1 MSLWCWLN
9 GASRLSA
16 EILFPASI
24 GKNGVKNILCLRF
37 LSLAQDYHQNWALS
51 LLGQKSG
58 HRAWLKRR

>member
-24 GKNGVKNILCLRF
+24 GKNGVKIYIVSQIFVTRPR
-37 LSLAQDYHQNWALS
+37 LSSELGFVSVRPEEWAQDMA
-51 LLGQKSG
+51 
-58 HRAWLKRR
+58 